1 MTLWCGIHGQTTG
14 QKGQRHER
22 QRRVL
27 LSSSGP
33 PEPVLRRLDRCPG
46 GADCVVGMKKL
57 MAWMILESNVCILIT
72 MRRKEMQY
80 WADLGCL
87 AIPLYAL
94 PPV

>member
-1 MTLWCGIHGQTTG
+1 
-14 QKGQRHER
+14 
-22 QRRVL
+22 
-27 LSSSGP
+27 
-33 PEPVLRRLDRCPG
+33 
-46 GADCVVGMKKL
+46 MKKL

-80 WADLGCL
+80 WVDLGCL